1 MTNIRQERVAR
12 LLYEELSIIIGSELN
27 DPSLSLVRVTD
38 VSISRDLR
46 NAKVFVCHDDD
57 EVTRNEVLQGLRR
70 ALPFMRSE
78 VASRIGLRMAP
89 ELYFAYDETPAR
101 AERIDAI
108 FQQIAAERA
117 SADADGNQTLESGA
131 SLSPSTE
138 TDPDTE
144 ITGNEIPGTEV
155 AE

>member
-12 LLYEELSIIIGSELN
+12 LLFEELSIIIGSELS

-38 VSISRDLR
+38 VNLSRDLR

-57 EVTRNEVLQGLRR
+57 EVSKSAVLQGLKR
-70 ALPFMRSE
+70 ALPYMRSE
-78 VASRIGLRMAP
+78 IASRLGLRMAP

-108 FQQIAAERA
+108 FEQIAAERG
-117 SADADGNQTLESGA
+117 SDDENQGA
-131 SLSPSTE
+131 SE
-138 TDPDTE
+138 
-144 ITGNEIPGTEV
+144 
-155 AE
+155 